1 MVLMDNFDPK
11 DKLLI
16 IHADDVG
23 MCHSENT
30 ATFLGFKEGIVSSCS
45 IMMPCPWVLEAVEFF
60 KNNPH
65 YDYGVH
71 STLTSEWKLYRWGPL
86 SLRSGEST
94 LIDNQG
100 YFYKDA
106 FDAAKASKN
115 DVDAELEAQVKRIF
129 KFGLKPS
136 HLDTHMGVVLLR
148 PDFLETYLRTALNN
162 DLIPMLTKPIMEA
175 LEEAVENSE
184 ISKEIVEKVLES
196 GIPVLDNLFDSTFGS
211 DLHERIAW
219 FRNTLKNIEPGTLTQ
234 LIVHLGL
241 SDEEMK
247 AITPSYMERVL
258 DYQLVTSKEAVKIV
272 EELGFTLIGWRDL
285 KKRRV

>member
-1 MVLMDNFDPK
+1 MVLTSNFDPK

-23 MCHSENT
+23 MCHSENM

-71 STLTSEWKLYRWGPL
+71 STLTSEWKLYRWKPL
-86 SLRSGEST
+86 SLRSEEST
-94 LIDNQG
+94 LTDGQG
-100 YFYKDA
+100 YFYRDA
-106 FDAAKASKN
+106 FEAVKASKN

-129 KFGLKPS
+129 KLGLRPS

-148 PDFLETYLRTALNN
+148 PDFLESYLKIALKN
-162 DLIPMLTKPIMEA
+162 DLIPMLTKPIMDAIVKTGEGM
-175 LEEAVENSE
+175 E
-184 ISKEIVEKVLES
+184 ISREVVERLLES

-211 DLHERIAW
+211 DLNERISW
-219 FRNTLKNIEPGTLTQ
+219 FRNVLKSIEPGTLTQ
-234 LIVHLGL
+234 LIVHLSL
-241 SDEEMK
+241 PSEEIK
-247 AITPSYMERVL
+247 AITPSHMERVL
-258 DYQLVTSKEAVKIV
+258 DYQLVTSKEAFKIV

-285 KKRRV
+285 KGERV